1 MKSSSALLIVLRNLS
16 YNITAAII
24 DIAVFSAFFFF
35 FFFLKRLGSKD
46 LPWNLVWRLPVFL
59 LVLTSLN
66 ERLDA
71 ERLDLCIGTTDFV
84 LQFLQHDYYCGG
96 AKRF

>member
-1 MKSSSALLIVLRNLS
+1 MASAC
-16 YNITAAII
+16 
-24 DIAVFSAFFFF
+24 VFACVDS
-35 FFFLKRLGSKD
+35 
-46 LPWNLVWRLPVFL
+46 
-59 LVLTSLN
+59 SLN
-66 ERLDA
+66 EQLDA